1 MCMNKNEIQK
11 PEQKEQ
17 KGKSEKKSANK
28 NSELMMSDLLSA
40 ISETEYPQYILEA
53 VEIIRDWIHDAI
65 TKSEENNNDSK
76 DIFAEFFGELDD
88 EAGSIDELYSKLGSL
103 EEFAN
108 IVPNSN
114 KNNDKADTLIISL
127 AASDYDS
134 GLRAAIDY
142 AAVFNRPHCKR
153 VWIVSDTFIF
163 DEIIKFVPHVE
174 ALSGQG
180 INLRFILV
188 TAWGWVELPLS
199 ESSATKNQFLWRT
212 QENKAKPK
220 RRK

>member
-1 MCMNKNEIQK
+1 MCMNQNEIQK
-11 PEQKEQ
+11 P
-17 KGKSEKKSANK
+17 GKKSANK

-40 ISETEYPQYILEA
+40 ISESEYPQYILEA
-53 VEIIRDWIHDAI
+53 VEIIRDWIHNAI
-65 TKSEENNNDSK
+65 NKSEENGNVKDN
-76 DIFAEFFGELDD
+76 DIFAEFFGEFDD
-88 EAGSIDELYSKLGSL
+88 ETGNIEELYSRLGNL

-108 IVPNSN
+108 IIPNSN

-153 VWIVSDTFIF
+153 VWIISDTFIF

-174 ALSGQG
+174 ALSSQG

-199 ESSATKNQFLWRT
+199 ESSASKNQFLWRT
-212 QENKAKPK
+212 QENKVNHKK
-220 RRK
+220 RK